1 MALIPKNPP
10 TVEEL
15 LRRGLDSEG
24 RPLPK
29 KEAVP
34 LPKKAASTSKIKGKS
49 NGKL

>member
-1 MALIPKNPP
+1 MGLIPKNPP

-29 KEAVP
+29 KEAAA
-34 LPKKAASTSKIKGKS
+34 LPKKAAPKSKVKGKS